1 MGRLEDITERKR
13 MAVLDATDTVGVLP
27 GHHGSTHVGTGTD
40 PVPNFTPTD
49 GISDGVSGLV
59 PSALAGDSR
68 AVLTSDTV
76 GGWAK
81 IDETLFDSTRVDGLG
96 VVTSLRS
103 LGTGHQQAC
112 AGDDSRLSDS
122 RTPTGAAGGDLTG
135 TYPNPTLAAT
145 AVVAG
150 SYGSAAQVPNY
161 TVDAKGRLTAA
172 ANTSIQISEAQVTSL
187 VSDLAGKA
195 NTSGTLAQFAAT
207 TSAQLAGVLSDETG
221 TGLAVFNT
229 NPVFAN
235 YIDLTSITKPAAP
248 SAGTVREFAQAYAGG
263 EWICA
268 EDAAITLMLGQD
280 VTSMVRKSTAGGINV
295 LGAVYLA
302 GTVGSST
309 QQVLAAKADAA
320 ATMPCVG
327 ILTANLSGLGANR
340 VRVMRYGRI
349 TGVDT
354 SAFSAGDILYVSS
367 SSAGG
372 LVNTAP
378 ASPGIIQRVGQVL
391 VSSATVGELQV
402 DIGVPDGLQT
412 QAISNTFSVGD
423 GTAGAKNVN
432 FRASGT
438 GTLAWTPTGSRTLT
452 LPDTT
457 DTLVGLATTDTLVNK
472 TLTTPTIAN
481 LSNMNHTHTGAAS
494 GGNLFESDG
503 GTTANLAVQGND
515 SRMPRSVEPMER
527 CFRSI
532 LPDLGTGF
540 ALVSGTAYAVY
551 IGRTNVTM
559 TPKFVRFNVR
569 TGRAAG
575 TQTCE
580 VGFFSSTSAPN
591 KGTLTLTKLVATGT
605 VDDTTTTGL
614 KGNTSAFSTS
624 VTAGT
629 YLWAVIRDASVN
641 GQPGIYGLVFDNG
654 QGLCLSVAASALTG
668 VSSINGAVIAA
679 NAATATCPDLSGSLD

>member
-1 MGRLEDITERKR
+1 MGRIEDITERKR
-13 MAVLDATDTVGVLP
+13 MPALDATDVVGVVLP
-27 GHHGSTHVGTGTD
+27 HHGSTHVGTGTD
-40 PVPNFTPTD
+40 PVPDFVITD
-49 GISDGVSGLV
+49 GVSSGVSGLV
-59 PSALAGDSR
+59 PGPPPGSAAE
-68 AVLTSDTV
+68 VLTSDLV
-76 GGWAK
+76 GGWSK
-81 IDETLFDSTRVDGLG
+81 ITQFYFDSAYIDGLG
-96 VVTSLRS
+96 PLPGIRS
-103 LGTGHQQAC
+103 LGTGAQQAC
-112 AGDDSRLSDS
+112 AGNDSRLSDS
-122 RTPTGAAGGDLTG
+122 RTPTGSAGGDLTG
-135 TYPNPTLAAT
+135 TYPNPTLTSVAT
-145 AVVAG
+145 AGTSGDA
-150 SYGSAAQVPNY
+150 SHSL
-161 TVDAKGRLTAA
+161 TVTIDAKGRVTLVV
-172 ANTSIQISEAQVTSL
+172 ANAIQISESQVTSL

-195 NTSGTLAQFAAT
+195 DKSGTLAQFAAT

-221 TGLAVFNT
+221 SGLAVFNT

-235 YIDLTSITKPAAP
+235 YVDLTSITKPAAP

-268 EDAAITLMLGQD
+268 EDASITLMLGQD
-280 VTSMVRKSTAGGINV
+280 VTSIVRKSTTGGINV

-340 VRVMRYGRI
+340 VRVMKYGRI

-378 ASPGIIQRVGQVL
+378 ASPGIIQRIGQVL

-402 DIGVPDGLQT
+402 DIGVADGLQT
-412 QAISNTFSVGD
+412 QQIANTIAIGD
-423 GTAGAKNVN
+423 GTAGAKTMN
-432 FRASGT
+432 FRAAGT
-438 GTLAWTPTGSRTLT
+438 GGLAWTPTGSRTLT

-457 DTLVGLATTDTLVNK
+457 DTLVGKATTDTLTNK
-472 TLTTPTIAN
+472 TLTTPTIGD
-481 LSNMNHTHTGAAS
+481 LTNMNHTHTGVAS

-515 SRMPRSVEPMER
+515 SRMAKGVEPMER

-540 ALVSGTAYAVY
+540 TLVSGTAYAIY
-551 IGRTNVTM
+551 LGRTNVTM

-624 VTAGT
+624 VAAGT

-668 VSSINGAVIAA
+668 VTSINGAVIAA
-679 NAATATCPDLSGSLD
+679 NAATTTCPDLSGSLD